1 VASTTP
7 TNVDT
12 AIPEVWANRVL
23 RDHLRAGTWGKFIG
37 APGSGQPIVQQT
49 ELLGKPGDLI
59 HIQTANPLSGSGVA
73 GDTAVLEGNEE
84 ALSLSEIRVAPVLTR
99 HGVRINR
106 RANKKSLV
114 ELRSE
119 AKMRL
124 AEWGIDKMDNERFR
138 MYTSITAS
146 DVSPDA
152 TYTPNVYCVGGP
164 FSGGSKADIVAGDKL
179 TVASLRSIRYKLLSQ
194 RAQPFIVDG
203 VPYFFM
209 FVSPEVEVDLK
220 GDTDY
225 KNYAMNAQSRGMDNP
240 LFTGA
245 IMNVEG
251 LVIFS
256 DYRVPIGT
264 DGGGASVRYAK
275 NLAFGREAFVEGLD
289 ETVTWVEREHFDY
302 GMEWGV
308 AYSFAFKPRRGL
320 ELASVQVL
328 SSATVPTT

>member
-1 VASTTP
+1 VAVTVP

-12 AIPEVWANRVL
+12 AIPEVWANLVL
-23 RDHLRAGTWGKFIG
+23 RDHLRAGTWGRFIG
-37 APGSGQPIVQQT
+37 SQGSGSPIIQAS

-59 HIQTANPLSGSGVA
+59 HIQTANPLSGSGVQ

-84 ALSLSEIRVAPVLTR
+84 ALSLSEIRVVPILTR
-99 HGVRINR
+99 HGVRVNR
-106 RANKKSLV
+106 RANKKNIV

-119 AKMRL
+119 ARMRL

-138 MYTSITAS
+138 MYTSTSAS
-146 DVSPDA
+146 DVSPDS
-152 TYTPNVYCVGGP
+152 TYTPNIYCVGGP
-164 FSGGSKADIVAGDKL
+164 FSGGSKTDIIVSDKL
-179 TVASLRSIRYKLLSQ
+179 TVAALRSIRYKLLAQ

-209 FVSPEVEVDLK
+209 FVSPEVEFDLK

-256 DYRVPIGT
+256 DFRVPVGT
-264 DGGGASVRYAK
+264 DGGGGSVRYAK
-275 NLAFGREAFVEGLD
+275 CIAFGREAFVEGLD
-289 ETVTWVEREHFDY
+289 ESVTWVERDHFDY
-302 GMEWGV
+302 GQEWGV

-320 ELASVQVL
+320 ELASTQVL
-328 SSATVPTT
+328 CAAAVPTS